1 MSLLCDITSKGVL
14 AGAMYATRC
23 GEWRRFLRAA
33 RQPLKCQSNL
43 LRRILADNAQTDFGR
58 RHNFASIADYDTYRR
73 RVPVTTYEGL
83 RPLIERQRATGR
95 PCLTREM
102 PIMYARTSGTTGDSK
117 FIPVSRSGLARLRN
131 TQRLFAHA
139 QFQGSDFYRGK
150 ILALA
155 SPAIEGRFENG
166 LPYGS
171 ATGLMYQSMP
181 KPIQSKYVIPYPL
194 FGIKDYEAKH
204 YAIAALGL
212 QERGIT
218 GLATANPS
226 TFLKL
231 LDVIRTQWDRLIED
245 IARGQSAVSDRLTM
259 EQNDAFTQRLTK
271 NPGRARE
278 LEALRRHRNAV
289 SFADIWPNLK
299 GVVTWTGGSCGFA
312 LTSLIEQWPRGTKI
326 IEAGYVSSEFWGSIN
341 VDIDRSLCVPT
352 ILDTFFEFVERSDW
366 ENDRRS
372 FLTVNEIEAGRQYY
386 VFVTT
391 PDGLYRYDMND
402 IIEVTGRM
410 EGTPTISFVQK
421 GKGVTNMTGEKLS
434 EHQVMHAVDLA
445 QKDGHLQI
453 PFFVALADEET
464 TEYQLFVEPLRQNGL
479 TAEAIAHHVDRHLR
493 ELNVE
498 YSEKRASGRL
508 KPLRAAWIKPGT
520 GDLYRRKCVANGQ
533 RDAQF
538 KYLQLQYKRDCRFDF
553 SRYCFAEA

>member
-434 EHQVMHAVDLA
+434 ENQVMHAVDLA

-520 GDLYRRKCVANGQ
+520 GDLYRRECVANGQ

-553 SRYCFAEA
+553 SCHCFAAA